1 MLELHLVSTVAAMM
15 MLLGGRG
22 GVKETFV
29 DDMGVVQSNAFD
41 RSIEIMPQR
50 PSNLKSCE
58 FSQLP

>member
-1 MLELHLVSTVAAMM
+1 M
-15 MLLGGRG
+15 
-22 GVKETFV
+22 KETFV